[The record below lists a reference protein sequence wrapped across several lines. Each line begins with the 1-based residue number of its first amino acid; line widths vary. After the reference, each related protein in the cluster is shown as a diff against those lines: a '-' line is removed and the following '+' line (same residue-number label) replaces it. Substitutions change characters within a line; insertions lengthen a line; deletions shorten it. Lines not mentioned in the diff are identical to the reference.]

1 MIERRGSLKRGQRTS
16 VAVSAALVVGL
27 VAGATGALAQ
37 DTTLRVAMGSPGAA
51 GIAVW
56 DDIAAQFEAANPGVD
71 VEMNYQ
77 DDDLYQTIGLPN
89 LLAGRNAPDVYCEW
103 TGNPMKQRFADGYG
117 ADLSDAVTSGPLAG
131 LLSEG
136 SFVAASVDDQVV
148 LMPHTADVTN
158 VLFYNVPLLAENGVT
173 PPTTWEELLAACD
186 TLSAAGVIPIST
198 GNKELW
204 AAGNWLSHIAS
215 RVVGEEAY
223 DATLN
228 NGGPFSTPEW
238 EQALGYI
245 EELVAHDCVNA
256 SANAVDDNAGAE
268 LFFQGQAAMHPIGSW
283 LVSWAVEAAPD
294 LEFDFVNL
302 PAMPEGSAGDQTSVI
317 GVETGH
323 MVNANSENIDL
334 AVEFLALVNS
344 PENVTRFIGSC
355 CHRTQAMTSR
365 QPMSC
370 MRHRPSSWVVRCPR
384 PKHSPHW
391 TRSSLAR
398 RSGPGAPLERPVCP
412 PAIPSWTNE
421 TAASP
426 HALALPG
433 AGALGVRGGCAAADG
448 ADLRLQLHRV
458 ERLRAHDVRGLRQL
472 HACHRRCRLPVVLPA
487 RAHLHR
493 GDPGARDGRGPWPGR
508 PWCSRWPWA
517 LAWPGSSAPGAVAP
531 GSGWPSSHR

>member
-37 DTTLRVAMGSPGAA
+37 DTTLRVAMGSPGPA

-56 DDIAAQFEAANPGVD
+56 EDIAAQFEAANPGVD
-71 VEMNYQ
+71 VEMNFQ

-89 LLAGRNAPDVYCEW
+89 LLAGRNAPDIYFEW
-103 TGNPMKQRFADGYG
+103 TGNRMKQRFADGYG

-186 TLSAAGVIPIST
+186 TLSAAGVTPIST
-198 GNKELW
+198 GNKDLW

-283 LVSWAVEAAPD
+283 LVSWAVEVAPD

-344 PENVTRFIGSC
+344 PENVARFIEEAEI
-355 CHRTQAMTSR
+355 TPLA
-365 QPMSC
+365 
-370 MRHRPSSWVVRCPR
+370 PS
-384 PKHSPHW
+384 
-391 TRSSLAR
+391 A
-398 RSGPGAPLERPVCP
+398 SGPADGRSARLGELLAGASEIVLP
-412 PAIPSWTNE
+412 PDTGYDLKTANE
-421 TAASP
+421 LYAAQALVLGGQMSAAE
-426 HALALPG
+426 ALA
-433 AGALGVRGGCAAADG
+433 ALD
-448 ADLRLQLHRV
+448 
-458 ERLRAHDVRGLRQL
+458 EK
-472 HACHRRCRLPVVLPA
+472 
-487 RAHLHR
+487 
-493 GDPGARDGRGPWPGR
+493 
-508 PWCSRWPWA
+508 
-517 LAWPGSSAPGAVAP
+517 LAS
-531 GSGWPSSHR
+531 